1 MQYEYI
7 TVRHNMSSSNIKKA
21 ASFGDI
27 LRIALENEGI
37 SQVELARMINKNQS
51 QISRWINNASE
62 PQYKTVK
69 SISHVLQGEIYSDSN
84 KWIYS
89 ERINKQVEDDPD
101 TYNIKSDNEKD
112 AVIRR
117 LEAQVDTLMDIIVK
131 MRNQINGD
139 K

>member
-1 MQYEYI
+1 
-7 TVRHNMSSSNIKKA
+7 MSSYKIKKA

-27 LRIALENEGI
+27 LRIALEIEGI

-69 SISHVLQGEIYSDSN
+69 SISHMLQGEIYSDSSE
-84 KWIYS
+84 WIYA
-89 ERINKQVEDDPD
+89 ERINKQVKDDPD

-139 K
+139 R